1 MDSNNDKNLE
11 DILVDAGLLTNE
23 NLEKIKHIQSST
35 GQKIEKLLLSE
46 EVGTTGENKEKMQI
60 NANRM
65 GVDFVDLENIPV
77 NQNAISK
84 VKPDVAKK
92 YFVFPFDISNNM
104 LHLAMQNPDDIFL
117 IDEIKMFTEME
128 IKPFLADGRMINKA
142 IDYFYNNK
150 TEAPPQVTE
159 YVVPTEVSSG
169 PAGNINQSG
178 TNKLKKIEDDKQAE
192 QLKKLEQF
200 KRSLNPNMSNV
211 NIGAEITSQEPDTV
225 ITGEPDTVVPEISIP
240 AGIEENIDALNNID
254 SLSGKDNYK
263 TIYDDDEVN
272 DVDSFIRNIV
282 VKALYIN
289 ATNVHIDELD
299 DHLRVRYRVNGRLVK
314 KDRRSGSY
322 YSELLVKLK
331 EMAELDPTKKNVPQ
345 KGRIRY
351 DMNEEGNVY
360 ITVHMLPTPTGEKI
374 MLRFGSLRTQF
385 TFENIGFSRLEMSRI
400 NTMLD
405 KGSGLILITGTEE
418 SGKSSTVSAI
428 VKKLLENEVNI
439 ISIENKLEELM
450 SKITQMEVN
459 DNPFDNIYDYVKLAV
474 DNDPDVLIVDTK
486 IDYPTFKLLMN
497 TALGGKLVI
506 LTESYGTVIDTI
518 EGLLEKDEGFV
529 IAAAINGI
537 IAQRVIR
544 RICPDCKGKL
554 FWDKKK
560 SGSISSPK
568 GLTSCSKCNST
579 GYSGKIGVFE
589 VFYMDSEFKN
599 MITKD
604 ERMDLVKTKLK
615 SDKSTF
621 EENCVRLIVEEVTS
635 IDEVI
640 RLGFGNKLYDF

>member
-1 MDSNNDKNLE
+1 MMDDKNGKNIE
-11 DILVDAGLLTNE
+11 DILVDAGLLTTE

-35 GQKIEKLLLSE
+35 GQKIEKLLLADDSIGSN
-46 EVGTTGENKEKMQI
+46 VNNKEKMQI
-60 NANRM
+60 AARKM

-77 NQNAISK
+77 NRNAISK
-84 VKPDVAKK
+84 VNPEIAKK

-117 IDEIKMFTEME
+117 IDEIKIFTQME
-128 IKPFLADGRMINKA
+128 IRPFLADGRMINKA
-142 IDYFYNNK
+142 IDYFYNDDTDVIEEI
-150 TEAPPQVTE
+150 TEFILPEETIQPIQE
-159 YVVPTEVSSG
+159 EIKPVPAFNPKES
-169 PAGNINQSG
+169 
-178 TNKLKKIEDDKQAE
+178 NKLKKIEEQKQAE

-200 KRSLNPNMSNV
+200 KQSLQSNETARKV
-211 NIGAEITSQEPDTV
+211 KDIKSGALANE
-225 ITGEPDTVVPEISIP
+225 VPVSE
-240 AGIEENIDALNNID
+240 
-254 SLSGKDNYK
+254 SLDIQKPSKEKKVDKSSYD
-263 TIYDDDEVN
+263 TIYDNEDVKDIDD
-272 DVDSFIRNIV
+272 FIRNIV

-314 KDRRSGSY
+314 KDKRSGISY
-322 YSELLVKLK
+322 GELLAKLK
-331 EMAELDPTKKNVPQ
+331 HMSEIDDVKKNVPQ

-351 DMNEEGNVY
+351 DMNEEGIVY
-360 ITVHMLPTPTGEKI
+360 ITVHILPTPTGEKV

-385 TFENIGFSRLEMSRI
+385 TFENIGFTRLEMSRI

-418 SGKSSTVSAI
+418 SGKSSTISAI
-428 VKKLLENEVNI
+428 IKKLLENEVNI
-439 ISIENKLEELM
+439 VSIENKLEELI
-450 SKITQMEVN
+450 SKITQLEVS
-459 DNPFDNIYDYVKLAV
+459 DNPFDNIYDFVKLAV
-474 DNDPDVLIVDTK
+474 DNDPDVLIIDTK
-486 IDYPTFKLLMN
+486 IDYPTFKLLLN

-506 LTESYGTVIDTI
+506 LTDVYSTVVEAI

-544 RICPDCKGKL
+544 RICPECKGKL
-554 FWDKKK
+554 SWDKKK
-560 SGSISSPK
+560 SAGAVKGSA
-568 GLTSCSKCNST
+568 SCNKCNST

-589 VFYMDSEFKN
+589 VFYMDSEYKG

-604 ERMDLVKTKLK
+604 ERMELVKAKLK
-615 SDKSTF
+615 TDKSTF